1 MPYDP
6 MLVEPMRQEARQ
18 LGAEEL
24 LDAASVHAALK
35 DVAGTALVFVN
46 SVCGCAAG
54 GARPGLQMAL
64 AGAGVRPEHVYTV
77 FAGQDLEATA
87 AAREYFQPYFVEGVT
102 QDAYILRD
110 GKLVHMVQRH
120 EIEGRPPQDIAR
132 ALQAAFA
139 QHCA

>member
-64 AGAGVRPEHVYTV
+64 AGAEVRPGHVYTV

-87 AAREYFQPYFVEGVT
+87 AAREYFQPYQPSSPQIG
-102 QDAYILRD
+102 ILRD